1 MGSGGTYT
9 CTMTE
14 RGILKSVLTTLVYT
28 MGYLPY
34 VFAMY
39 PSPMVVYGENGTKS
53 MTYKSHLVH

>member
-14 RGILKSVLTTLVYT
+14 RGILRSVLTTLVYM

-39 PSPMVVYGENGTKS
+39 PSPRVVYDGNGTKG
-53 MTYKSHLVH
+53 MTYKPHLVH